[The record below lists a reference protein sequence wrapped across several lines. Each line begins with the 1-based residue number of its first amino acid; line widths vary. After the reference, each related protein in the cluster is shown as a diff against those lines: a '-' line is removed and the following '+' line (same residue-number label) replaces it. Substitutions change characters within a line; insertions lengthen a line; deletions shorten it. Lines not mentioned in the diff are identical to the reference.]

1 MSGTASPKR
10 SRRVRAQQP
19 PPGVENAGEHSSLQR
34 ISVDQIDLPPRPA
47 RRFLGDIAALA
58 ESMQDYGLQQ
68 PISVRVNGERF
79 VLTSGLRRLSAA
91 RLLHWKTI
99 PAFVRTVS
107 ADHAYLLD
115 LIENLQR
122 EDLSPEEEADAL
134 GELIRTRGWT
144 LQQVADSV
152 KRSVAYVSKRVRV
165 FDDPLLRE
173 AIANQGLPISTAEE
187 LLASDPESRAGF
199 IQQALVER
207 WDQVRARD
215 ALRGPEPT
223 QTWLGE
229 DGAGSAGA
237 NNWDGET
244 DAKRRRSRTVDPSS
258 AVRPK
263 GLTRAVREFHRLL
276 MGIRSEHLTHGDR
289 AALRALF
296 RDLVLLARSSTTPRQ
311 TVFPPLP
318 KISEPTK
325 RSRTRPAPRTRTP
338 SVVARPKARRASPRG

>member
-1 MSGTASPKR
+1 MIRIAAPKR
-10 SRRVRAQQP
+10 SRGVVRAQQSAL
-19 PPGVENAGEHSSLQR
+19 GVEDPDAHSSLQR
-34 ISVDQIDLPPRPA
+34 ISVDRIDLPPRPA

-58 ESMQDYGLQQ
+58 ESMQDYGLQH
-68 PISVRVNGERF
+68 PISVRVEGERF

-91 RLLHWKTI
+91 RILQWATI
-99 PAFVRTVS
+99 AAFVRTVS

-165 FDDPLLRE
+165 FEDPLLRE
-173 AIANQGLPISTAEE
+173 AIAIQGLPVSTAEE
-187 LLASDPESRAGF
+187 LLASDAESRGDL

-207 WDQVRARD
+207 WDQARARD
-215 ALRGPEPT
+215 ALRAPEPAKN
-223 QTWLGE
+223 WLGE
-229 DGAGSAGA
+229 EAAGEGTASQDEEAVRGR
-237 NNWDGET
+237 G
-244 DAKRRRSRTVDPSS
+244 RSRTVESIS

-276 MGIRSEHLTHGDR
+276 MDVRSEDLTHGDR

-296 RDLVLLARSSTTPRQ
+296 RDLVLLARSPTTPRKP
-311 TVFPPLP
+311 VFPPMP
-318 KISEPTK
+318 KVSEPAK
-325 RSRTRPAPRTRTP
+325 RSKTRPSPQGRSL
-338 SVVARPKARRASPRG
+338 SVVARRKSSRA